1 MIVCLSGCAAVDAL
15 LMGSYDSNEYQMIT
29 SIRYDAHNA
38 VGNCADDAVSKAN
51 ANNIAYLT
59 GLYALYESERPH
71 NDDSIKAAKALD
83 EMAQETKKRYNS
95 GEKINALYC
104 KLKFESI
111 ENSARLI
118 QHVQGKRPS

>member
-15 LMGSYDSNEYQMIT
+15 LMGKYDNNEYQLIT
-29 SIRYDAHNA
+29 TIRYDAQIA
-38 VGNCADDAVSKAN
+38 SADCADDAASKAN

-71 NDDSIKAAKALD
+71 NDDSIKASKALD
-83 EMAQETKKRYNS
+83 EMAQELRKRYNS

-111 ENSARLI
+111 ENSASLM